1 MQLKQQVEE
10 RLQKKHTHK
19 YKNKIQIA
27 KRELNKVSKAVMC
40 EVMLDIQM
48 IVPTGRPMGDGG
60 GSESSLFSESLYR
73 SRKRQ
78 TCDICSVQWLASE
91 GPE

>member
-1 MQLKQQVEE
+1 M
-10 RLQKKHTHK
+10 QKKHTHK

-48 IVPTGRPMGDGG
+48 IVPTERPMGDA
-60 GSESSLFSESLYR
+60 ESMTKNLNI
-73 SRKRQ
+73 Q
-78 TCDICSVQWLASE
+78 
-91 GPE
+91 

>member
-1 MQLKQQVEE
+1 MLLAK
-10 RLQKKHTHK
+10 KKHTYE

-60 GSESSLFSESLYR
+60 GSESSLFQNLYIR
-73 SRKRQ
+73 VGKDKHTQSG
-78 TCDICSVQWLASE
+78 WLRE
-91 GPE
+91 GLNNL

>member
-1 MQLKQQVEE
+1 M
-10 RLQKKHTHK
+10 QKKHTHK

-60 GSESSLFSESLYR
+60 GSESSLFQNLYIR
-73 SRKRQ
+73 VGK
-78 TCDICSVQWLASE
+78 DKHAQWLT
-91 GPE
+91 

>member
-1 MQLKQQVEE
+1 MQKSI
-10 RLQKKHTHK
+10 HK
-19 YKNKIQIA
+19 YRNKIQIA

-60 GSESSLFSESLYR
+60 GSESSLFQNLYQ

-78 TCDICSVQWLASE
+78 TCDICSMV
-91 GPE
+91 GVRRT